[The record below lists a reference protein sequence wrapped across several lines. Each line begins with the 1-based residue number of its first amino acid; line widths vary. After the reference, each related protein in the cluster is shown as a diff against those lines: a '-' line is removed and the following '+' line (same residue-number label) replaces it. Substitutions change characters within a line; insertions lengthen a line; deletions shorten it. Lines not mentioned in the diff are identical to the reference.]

1 MWLHAPNINCR
12 HGFSTRYGGV
22 SKAPFHELNLGGSQD
37 IPTSIEQNR
46 KIAMEAI
53 GLAFN
58 SLCLLKQVHGSKVC
72 PGEFGCQEG
81 DALVSNQ
88 TGKTLAVSIADCY
101 PILFQDS
108 KNGVIAAAHAGWRGT
123 LAGIA
128 GKVIQQMIQL
138 GAETSAIQVA
148 IGQGIS
154 QQNFEVGAEV
164 VDLFLAEKFPNSCIF
179 NSKIDLITCNKHVLK
194 QHNIP
199 DSNIWSMNRCTFEDE
214 FFSYRRDKGITGRM
228 WAVIAQ

>member
-37 IPTSIEQNR
+37 SPLSIEQNR
-46 KIAMEAI
+46 QIALQEI
-53 GLAFN
+53 GLGFN
-58 SLCLLKQVHGSKVC
+58 TLCLLKQVHGSAVC
-72 PGEFGCQEG
+72 HAKSGFQEG
-81 DALVSNQ
+81 DALVSNDF
-88 TGKTLAVSIADCY
+88 GKTLAVSIADCY
-101 PILFQDS
+101 PILFHDK
-108 KNGVIAAAHAGWRGT
+108 KNAVIAAAHAGWRGT

-128 GKVIQQMIQL
+128 GKVIQEMLNL
-138 GAETSAIQVA
+138 GAETAHIQVA

-154 QQNFEVGAEV
+154 QRNFEVGEEV
-164 VDLFLAEKFPNSCIF
+164 VNLFLAEKFPNNCIF

-199 DSNIWSMNRCTFEDE
+199 DEHIWSMNRCTYEED
-214 FFSYRRDKGITGRM
+214 FYSYRRDKGVTGRM